1 MKKVIIVSLML
12 SIFTG
17 SAFAQLAFT
26 GSAYAGI
33 RLQQENGDQAI
44 DTYHREE
51 WSRVPRFDFTATAM
65 RENYGVRLDTT
76 FQMSDDPEGQ
86 NFILNGIYGWVD
98 FPGFLDGD
106 ALRLTMGQIN
116 STPWVLPRLHP
127 SHSEIK
133 FGDVRGFRVEYAT
146 PLQGLSVGAA
156 FRADGEDLQWTA
168 ERIIFGA
175 TFIHPLFNA
184 VFAYDL
190 GNNAQALFGFNF
202 TGIPDLT
209 AGIQLEASRL
219 ATWDHPVYGFPG
231 MLQMHQIVGYRIMRP
246 LNVFLILGQ
255 TIHGTSDSDIGLEF
269 IPGVEYRILPNLL
282 ASFSLILDSPDHFTT
297 TNLSLNPVLEY
308 TLRGPAVLY
317 VEYLLRLDNMETATH
332 TFGFGITVR
341 AF

>member
-1 MKKVIIVSLML
+1 MKKAILVFLLAGFFSVN
-12 SIFTG
+12 
-17 SAFAQLAFT
+17 AFAELSLS
-26 GSAYAGI
+26 GSVYAGI
-33 RLQQENGDQAI
+33 RFQDYDTNQSI
-44 DTYHREE
+44 DAYHRED
-51 WSRVPRFDFTATAM
+51 WNRVPRFDFTATVM
-65 RENYGVRLDTT
+65 RENYGARLDTT
-76 FQMSDDPEGQ
+76 FQMAADPEGQ
-86 NFILNGIYGWVD
+86 YLPVNGIYGWVD
-98 FPGFLDGD
+98 FSDLLGNDS
-106 ALRLTMGQIN
+106 LRLTMGQIS

-127 SHSEIK
+127 SHSETK
-133 FGDVRGFRVEYAT
+133 FGDIRGFRVEYTT

-156 FRADGEDLQWTA
+156 FRTGGEDLQWTA

-184 VFAYDL
+184 VVAYDL
-190 GNNAQALFGFNF
+190 SNNAQALFGFNF

-219 ATWDHPVYGFPG
+219 TTWDHPVYGFPG

-255 TIHGTSDSDIGLEF
+255 TIHGTSGSDIGLEF

-297 TNLSLNPVLEY
+297 TNLSLNPMIEY

-317 VEYLLRLDNMETATH
+317 AEYLLRLDNMDRATH